1 MESKEVCKKIEQSIP
16 LFLEGKLQKAQSAAL
31 LEHLKK
37 CPGCRE
43 ELEINYLL
51 TEGIKRA
58 ENGENFNLRAD
69 LDELIAKAELR
80 SVRFDRI
87 KRYLISSAVALV
99 LIALAVGV
107 MIFFGL

>member
-16 LFLEGKLQKAQSAAL
+16 LFLEGKLQRAQTVAL
-31 LEHLKK
+31 LEHLKI

-51 TEGIKRA
+51 TEGIRRA
-58 ENGENFNLRAD
+58 ESGENFD
-69 LDELIAKAELR
+69 LHSDLEELVTKAELKA
-80 SVRFDRI
+80 VRFDRI
-87 KRYLISSAVALV
+87 KRYLISSSLALA